1 MKCPECG
8 KEFSEPIL
16 NFHIERCKVK
26 EKSNSKKLYFPIV
39 LFYDIIVFFMSKR
52 GNGLYFPI
60 VLFYDIIK
68 KLYILQISSLYF
80 PIVLFYDIIKRCKSF

>member
-26 EKSNSKKLYFPIV
+26 EKSNSKKLYLPIV
-39 LFYDIIVFFMSKR
+39 LFYDII
-52 GNGLYFPI
+52 
-60 VLFYDIIK
+60 II
-68 KLYILQISSLYF
+68 Y
-80 PIVLFYDIIKRCKSF
+80 CTCNTC

>member
-26 EKSNSKKLYFPIV
+26 EKSNPKSYTSL
-39 LFYDIIVFFMSKR
+39 LFYFM
-52 GNGLYFPI
+52 I
-60 VLFYDIIK
+60 
-68 KLYILQISSLYF
+68 
-80 PIVLFYDIIKRCKSF
+80 

>member
-39 LFYDIIVFFMSKR
+39 LFYDIINNQVW
-52 GNGLYFPI
+52 
-60 VLFYDIIK
+60 
-68 KLYILQISSLYF
+68 
-80 PIVLFYDIIKRCKSF
+80 

>member
-39 LFYDIIVFFMSKR
+39 LFYDIISFNHDVKDI
-52 GNGLYFPI
+52 GLYFPI
-60 VLFYDIIK
+60 VLFYDIIFFQMH
-68 KLYILQISSLYF
+68 L
-80 PIVLFYDIIKRCKSF
+80 

>member
-39 LFYDIIVFFMSKR
+39 LFYDIIESQNYETLKV
-52 GNGLYFPI
+52 LYFPI
-60 VLFYDIIK
+60 VLFYDIITS
-68 KLYILQISSLYF
+68 I
-80 PIVLFYDIIKRCKSF
+80 

>member
-39 LFYDIIVFFMSKR
+39 LFYDIINSSKYNYNIR
-52 GNGLYFPI
+52 LYFPI
-60 VLFYDIIK
+60 VLFYDIILLK
-68 KLYILQISSLYF
+68 TIYET
-80 PIVLFYDIIKRCKSF
+80 

>member
-39 LFYDIIVFFMSKR
+39 LFYDIISPKYLSKIS
-52 GNGLYFPI
+52 GLVKFS
-60 VLFYDIIK
+60 
-68 KLYILQISSLYF
+68 IS
-80 PIVLFYDIIKRCKSF
+80 

>member
-39 LFYDIIVFFMSKR
+39 LFYDIIYWYYKVTYYM
-52 GNGLYFPI
+52 LYFPI
-60 VLFYDIIK
+60 VLFYDIILK
-68 KLYILQISSLYF
+68 
-80 PIVLFYDIIKRCKSF
+80 IKWNT